1 MFLYKN
7 LHAQSTGVSRT
18 KVSLQLVLAALFPP
32 KNTPLEWNT
41 NLNWQPVP
49 FNYEELDNDSLL
61 LVRKSCPRYHEELE
75 RVLNEDVGNEIRS
88 FNGLM
93 KKISNITGMKISTP
107 DDVQSLYSTLKAEVF
122 FLKKSYIK
130 KLF

>member
-1 MFLYKN
+1 M
-7 LHAQSTGVSRT
+7 
-18 KVSLQLVLAALFPP
+18 SLQLVLAALFPP
-32 KNTPLEWNT
+32 KSTPLEWNT

-61 LVRKSCPRYHEELE
+61 LVRKNCPRYHEELE
-75 RVLNEDVGNEIRS
+75 RVLNEDVGNEIKS
-88 FNGLM
+88 FDGLM

-122 FLKKSYIK
+122 YFKK
-130 KLF
+130 FTHQN